1 MFLKKWFLVSHTG
14 KYNKTLTGNNVST
27 TIYPDLPGLYP
38 RALVTFT
45 IVRFGFAKVEDRV
58 NKLQRKYLLTEQ
70 LKVIKRELGLE
81 KDDKD
86 AVAEKFRER
95 LKDREIPEHVKEVI
109 EEELSKLGF
118 LEANASEFK
127 YVN

>member
-14 KYNKTLTGNNVST
+14 NYDKTLTGNNVST
-27 TIYPDLPGLYP
+27 TIYPSLPWLCP

-45 IVRFGFAKVEDRV
+45 IVRFGFAKVEDKV
-58 NKLQRKYLLTEQ
+58 NKQQRKDLLTEQ
-70 LKVIKRELGLE
+70 FKVIKRELGLQ

-95 LKDREIPEHVKEVI
+95 LKGREIPEHVKEVI

>member
-1 MFLKKWFLVSHTG
+1 MRARKRKCVPHLWHG
-14 KYNKTLTGNNVST
+14 KTLIGNSLYA
-27 TIYPDLPGLYP
+27 TIYPILPE
-38 RALVTFT
+38 ALVEFT
-45 IVRFGFAKVEDRV
+45 IVCFDFAKVEDRV

>member
-1 MFLKKWFLVSHTG
+1 MRA
-14 KYNKTLTGNNVST
+14 NVSQKVFPSFPHRELWQNINRKQYFHNN
-27 TIYPDLPGLYP
+27 IYPNLP
-38 RALVTFT
+38 RALVAFT
-45 IVRFGFAKVEDRV
+45 IVRFCFTKVEDRV

-95 LKDREIPEHVKEVI
+95 LKDREIPEHVKQVI

>member
-1 MFLKKWFLVSHTG
+1 MTLPLV
-14 KYNKTLTGNNVST
+14 
-27 TIYPDLPGLYP
+27 LYRVGP
-38 RALVTFT
+38 KLLVKFT
-45 IVRFGFAKVEDRV
+45 SIRFNFAKVEDRV

-127 YVN
+127 WVHTVD

>member
-1 MFLKKWFLVSHTG
+1 MCVLQQKIGKEVICTFKVFVLTLSHFYQSLFRFLFV
-14 KYNKTLTGNNVST
+14 
-27 TIYPDLPGLYP
+27 
-38 RALVTFT
+38 
-45 IVRFGFAKVEDRV
+45 KVEERV
-58 NKLQRKYLLTEQ
+58 NKMQRKYLLTEQ

-109 EEELSKLGF
+109 EEELSKLSF

-127 YVN
+127 

>member
-1 MFLKKWFLVSHTG
+1 MFLKKWFLVSHSG
-14 KYNKTLTGNNVST
+14 NYDKTLTGKNVST
-27 TIYPDLPGLYP
+27 TIYPSLPGLYP

-45 IVRFGFAKVEDRV
+45 IVRFGFAKVEDKV
-58 NKLQRKYLLTEQ
+58 NKQQRKDLLTEQ

-109 EEELSKLGF
+109 EEELSKLNF

>member
-1 MFLKKWFLVSHTG
+1 M
-14 KYNKTLTGNNVST
+14 
-27 TIYPDLPGLYP
+27 
-38 RALVTFT
+38 
-45 IVRFGFAKVEDRV
+45 
-58 NKLQRKYLLTEQ
+58 QRKYLLSEQ

-95 LKDREIPEHVKEVI
+95 LKDRNIPDHVKEVI

-127 YVN
+127 YVSLRIFVGNARRLYSSIVKLFHSQSYMTSKNVLFKPLRGVKLYFI

>member
-1 MFLKKWFLVSHTG
+1 MTLPLV
-14 KYNKTLTGNNVST
+14 
-27 TIYPDLPGLYP
+27 LYRVGP
-38 RALVTFT
+38 ELLVKFT
-45 IVRFGFAKVEDRV
+45 SIRFNSAKVEDRV

-70 LKVIKRELGLE
+70 LKVIKRELGVE

-127 YVN
+127 

>member
-1 MFLKKWFLVSHTG
+1 VSLQNTG
-14 KYNKTLTGNNVST
+14 
-27 TIYPDLPGLYP
+27 
-38 RALVTFT
+38 
-45 IVRFGFAKVEDRV
+45 VRFSETRQSLFRFFSVKVEERV

-95 LKDREIPEHVKEVI
+95 LKNREIPEHVKEVI

-118 LEANASEFK
+118 LEAHSSEFK
-127 YVN
+127 YVS